1 MLVETN
7 SVVVASRV
15 AASVVEVN
23 KVEESPVVLEAS
35 EETVVA
41 ELSTDVAAKEVSI
54 VAEVSVESEFVAV
67 REASVAAVLEV
78 PKLELVTRVIG
89 LQGPALTWPQRA
101 KAATAAEY
109 LSNIIFTK
117 NKLTNGRASKR
128 KIEERVDG
136 DSIKHSRD
144 SAVFNTPL

>member
-1 MLVETN
+1 M
-7 SVVVASRV
+7 
-15 AASVVEVN
+15 
-23 KVEESPVVLEAS
+23 
-35 EETVVA
+35 
-41 ELSTDVAAKEVSI
+41 SI
-54 VAEVSVESEFVAV
+54 VAEVSVEREFVAV

-128 KIEERVDG
+128 KIEEQVDE
-136 DSIKHSRD
+136 DSIKHSKD
-144 SAVFNTPL
+144 SAVFNTPLYKTFCNFRHCAIGLAIR